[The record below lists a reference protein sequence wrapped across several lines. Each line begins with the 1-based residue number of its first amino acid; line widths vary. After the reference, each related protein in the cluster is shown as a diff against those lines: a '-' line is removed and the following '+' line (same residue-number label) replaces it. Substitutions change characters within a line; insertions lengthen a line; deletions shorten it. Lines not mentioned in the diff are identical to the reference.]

1 MYTLGQLNITNVPV
15 EAGLH
20 RCFKD
25 VLKQSD
31 FELERQRIIEFNQKC
46 RYTKRA
52 IDVVPVQFGVGMLP
66 IMMQGMALLHVYLD
80 GSILLAHGGVESG
93 QGLHT
98 KMIQVA
104 SRALNVPVDLFHIS
118 ETSTG
123 SVPNASVTGGSSGSD
138 INGMAVLNA
147 CEILSERLKPYRD
160 ANPSATWQQLVA
172 SAYSNRVNLSATGF
186 FKCPYSEN
194 FDYQSGKGQLHVYNT
209 YGAAVAQVEVNCLT
223 GIYTILKVDIVMD
236 VGKSLNPAIDIGQI
250 EGGFVMGIGYHALEE
265 HRYGPD
271 GCLQTSGAGKY
282 HIPSVSSI
290 PLEMNVT
297 LLKDSGN
304 PKAVY
309 SSKGIGEPSLLLSS
323 AVFFAIRDAV
333 VAARSEAGLPSQF
346 TLNSPATV
354 RDILLA
360 CTKA

>member
-1 MYTLGQLNITNVPV
+1 
-15 EAGLH
+15 
-20 RCFKD
+20 
-25 VLKQSD
+25 
-31 FELERQRIIEFNQKC
+31 
-46 RYTKRA
+46 
-52 IDVVPVQFGVGMLP
+52 
-66 IMMQGMALLHVYLD
+66 
-80 GSILLAHGGVESG
+80 
-93 QGLHT
+93 
-98 KMIQVA
+98 
-104 SRALNVPVDLFHIS
+104 
-118 ETSTG
+118 
-123 SVPNASVTGGSSGSD
+123 
-138 INGMAVLNA
+138 
-147 CEILSERLKPYRD
+147 
-160 ANPSATWQQLVA
+160 
-172 SAYSNRVNLSATGF
+172 
-186 FKCPYSEN
+186 
-194 FDYQSGKGQLHVYNT
+194 VYNT